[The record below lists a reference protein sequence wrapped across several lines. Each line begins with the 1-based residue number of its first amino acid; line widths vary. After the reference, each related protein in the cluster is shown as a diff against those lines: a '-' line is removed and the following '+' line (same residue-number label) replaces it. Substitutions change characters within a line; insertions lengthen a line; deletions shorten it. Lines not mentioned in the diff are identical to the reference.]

1 MVISLPLIFDKNEI
15 ELFADNDDNIII
27 NGEYKEININ
37 GDPIKKLIPDG
48 KFEYK
53 IPLPSK

>member
-1 MVISLPLIFDKNEI
+1 MVISLPLIFDT
-15 ELFADNDDNIII
+15 DNDDNIII